1 MIGGSKT
8 AAGIF
13 IELAASQF
21 RFRGYNNG
29 SMVLNTTVSTPT
41 IGVWEHYVWTKDSNA
56 SKVYKNG
63 VLLGTDSGAHGNPNY
78 ETISYSLIGANR
90 YNSTTYQEYFNG
102 RLDAVSVWN
111 KVLTADE
118 VTQLYNSGNGKQY
131 PNY

>member
-1 MIGGSKT
+1 MG
-8 AAGIF
+8 
-13 IELAASQF
+13 
-21 RFRGYNNG
+21 
-29 SMVLNTTVSTPT
+29 
-41 IGVWEHYVWTKDSNA
+41 WTKDSNA

-63 VLLGTDSGAHGNPNY
+63 VLLGTDSSAHGNPNY

-111 KVLTADE
+111 KVLSADE